1 MHYFKRNIGDYYKKA
16 GRLTM
21 LEHGAY
27 TLLMDACY
35 DREKFPTIEEAIDW
49 CWATTQEEVDA
60 VKVVLTRF
68 FCESDG
74 VYVQQRISDE
84 IAAYHEK
91 AEKNKEIAIAREQ
104 ARKTKRA
111 RNVHETCTD
120 GHLTNNHKPIT
131 NNHNISN
138 RAFAP
143 PTLDEVR
150 NYVTDNR
157 YPVDPEKFCDFY
169 ASKGWMVGK
178 NKMKD
183 WKAAVRTWS
192 KGNENTKPSI
202 GLDPNERGISGA
214 ERTRRARELL
224 RRQEAGQHLT

>member
-1 MHYFKRNIGDYYKKA
+1 MHYFKRNIGDYHKKA

-35 DREKFPTIEEAIDW
+35 DRERFPTIEEAIDW
-49 CWATTQEEVDA
+49 CWATSQDEVNA

-68 FCESDG
+68 FCEREG
-74 VYVQQRISDE
+74 VYVQQRISEE

-91 AEKNKEIAIAREQ
+91 AEKNKEIAIAREK
-104 ARKTKRA
+104 ARRTNRA
-111 RNVHETCTD
+111 RIVHEPCTD

-131 NNHNISN
+131 NNHNKSN
-138 RAFAP
+138 GAFAP
-143 PTLDEVR
+143 PTVDQVR
-150 NYVTDNR
+150 DYVTDNR

-192 KGNENTKPSI
+192 KGNENTKPNV
-202 GLDPNERGISGA
+202 GTDPNERGISGA

-224 RRQEAGQHLT
+224 RRQEGQHIT